1 MTPYESFLLI
11 KNGLSNLKQLVLL
24 TFLYIYIYIYVY
36 IYTRYTINKTIEI
49 AYRNIIVNNRLWE
62 NVLERIFI

>member
-1 MTPYESFLLI
+1 M
-11 KNGLSNLKQLVLL
+11 
-24 TFLYIYIYIYVY
+24 Y

-62 NVLERIFI
+62 NFLERIFI